1 MQRFRFS
8 PRHPITRVGFT
19 ADGEI
24 VTAQPHT
31 GVAVR
36 DRSGGEVR
44 AKLDAPNAASFSHLL
59 PHPVRPMVAVQCAK
73 WCRVFDTRTG
83 SFDTFDAPP
92 LLTTVAVT
100 PNGFRW
106 FDARSSDAIHTVDCG
121 VVTATGGTGTGRVP
135 IRSSAG
141 LVAVTPDARFGFALR
156 RATRPV
162 LLDLNTGR
170 VVAEVQSG
178 LRAGRPRL
186 VVASPDSSKLAV
198 GTGDSLAVFD
208 LAAVATDDRPADAAE
223 DEPARKRK
231 VLYPLFTLERPDP
244 VAGRGTQADRAAEL
258 WLPPLAFDPAGR
270 TLLTVGLRNRVRQI
284 DAAGGGTITEWAWR
298 ADAVRSLAVAPDGL
312 TAAAGCRLGELLAWD
327 LE

>member
-8 PRHPITRVGFT
+8 PRQPIVRVGFT

-36 DRSGGEVR
+36 DRSNGDIR
-44 AKLDAPNAASFSHLL
+44 AMLDAPNANSFSHLL
-59 PHPVRPMVAVQCAK
+59 AHPTRPLVAVQCPK
-73 WCRVFDTRTG
+73 RCRVFDTRTG
-83 SFDTFDAPP
+83 SFNTFNSPP
-92 LLTTVAVT
+92 GFAAVAFT

-106 FDARSSDAIHTVDCG
+106 FDATFQDAIGTVDCG
-121 VVTATGGTGTGRVP
+121 VVTATGGTGTRRIP
-135 IRSSAG
+135 IRSTAG
-141 LVAVTPDARFGFALR
+141 LVAVTPDARFGLGLR

-178 LRAGRPRL
+178 LRLGRPWL
-186 VVASPDSSKLAV
+186 AVASPDSSKLAV

-208 LAAVATDDRPADAAE
+208 LSTVAADDRPVDAAE

-231 VLYPLFTLERPDP
+231 VLYPLFTVERPDP
-244 VAGRGTQADRAAEL
+244 VAGRGTHADRAADL

-270 TLLTVGLRNRVRQI
+270 TLLTVGLRNRVRQM
-284 DAAGGGTITEWAWR
+284 DAATGGAITEWAWR

-312 TAAAGCRLGELLAWD
+312 TAAAGCRLGELLVWD

>member
-8 PRHPITRVGFT
+8 PRHPITHVGFT

-36 DRSGGEVR
+36 DRAGGEVR
-44 AKLDAPNAASFSHLL
+44 AKLDAPNAVSFSHVVA
-59 PHPVRPMVAVQCAK
+59 HPTRPLVAVQCPK

-83 SFDTFDAPP
+83 SFDTFDATPGFAA
-92 LLTTVAVT
+92 VAVT

-106 FDARSSDAIHTVDCG
+106 FDATFQDAIGTVDCG
-121 VVTATGGTGTGRVP
+121 GTTGTRRIP
-135 IRSSAG
+135 IRSTAG

-162 LLDLNTGR
+162 LLDLTTGR

-178 LRAGRPRL
+178 VRSGRHHM

-208 LAAVATDDRPADAAE
+208 LTAVAADDRPADVAE

-231 VLYPLFTLERPDP
+231 VLYPLFTVERPDP
-244 VAGRGTQADRAAEL
+244 VAGRGTLADRTAEL

-284 DAAGGGTITEWAWR
+284 DAAGGGAITEWAWR

>member
-1 MQRFRFS
+1 VQRFRFS
-8 PRHPITRVGFT
+8 PRHPITHVGFT

-36 DRSGGEVR
+36 DRSSGEVR
-44 AKLDAPNAASFSHLL
+44 AKLDAPNSASFSHLL
-59 PHPVRPMVAVQCAK
+59 PHPTRPLVAVQCPK

-83 SFDTFDAPP
+83 SFDTFDSHPGFAA
-92 LLTTVAVT
+92 VAVT

-106 FDARSSDAIHTVDCG
+106 FGVGYDGIGTVDCG
-121 VVTATGGTGTGRVP
+121 IVTATGGTGTRRIP
-135 IRSSAG
+135 IRSTAA
-141 LVAVTPDARFGFALR
+141 LVAVTPDARFGLGLR

-208 LAAVATDDRPADAAE
+208 LTAVTADDCPADAAE

-244 VAGRGTQADRAAEL
+244 VAGRGTAADRAAEV

-284 DAAGGGTITEWAWR
+284 DAANGGAITEWAWR

-312 TAAAGCRLGELLAWD
+312 TAAAGCRLGELLVWD